1 MNEDIYKTV
10 EDDYNGINRAF
21 HASYDTTTEFKG
33 EITSFVKSL
42 SKNSKILSVGGVP
55 VECNYFLDKGFQ
67 VDNVDIS
74 QAMLDE
80 ISEKSPQTKIIKQNI
95 KTFLSGKSYDGVWA
109 CRSLIHI
116 PPPDIE
122 ITLKNLQSILNPNG
136 VVGAVFFKSSNKKIE
151 EQELPEMNSAIK
163 GLRYYRV
170 LYSRDKLIE
179 LFKNSG
185 FKKISVSESADQDGD
200 PTIFLLAD
208 AA

>member
-10 EDDYNGINRAF
+10 EDDYDGINRAF
-21 HASYDTTTEFKG
+21 HASYDTTTEFKD
-33 EITSFVKSL
+33 EITLFVERL
-42 SKNSKILSVGGVP
+42 SNNSKILSVGGVP

-80 ISEKSPQTKIIKQNI
+80 ISDKSPGTNIIKQNI
-95 KTFLSGKSYDGVWA
+95 KTFPSGKSYDGVWA

-122 ITLKNLQSILNPNG
+122 ITLKNLRSILNPIG

-151 EQELPEMNSAIK
+151 EQVLPEVNSAIK
-163 GLRYYRV
+163 GLKYYRV
-170 LYSRDKLIE
+170 LYSRDKLNE
-179 LFKNSG
+179 LFKRAG
-185 FKKISVSESADQDGD
+185 FKYIRVKESADQDGD
-200 PTIFLLAD
+200 PTIFILAE
-208 AA
+208 AV

>member
-1 MNEDIYKTV
+1 MNKDIYKTV
-10 EDDYNGINRAF
+10 EDDYDGIDRTF
-21 HASYDTTTEFKG
+21 HASYDTTTEFEV
-33 EITSFVKSL
+33 EINSFVQSL

-80 ISEKSPQTKIIKQNI
+80 LSEKSPQTKIIKQNI
-95 KTFLSGKSYDGVWA
+95 KTFLPEKFYDGVWA

-122 ITLKNLQSILNPNG
+122 GALKNLQSILNRSG

-163 GLRYYRV
+163 GLKYYRV
-170 LYSRDKLIE
+170 LYSRDKLVE
-179 LFKNSG
+179 LFKKAG
-185 FKKISVSESADQDGD
+185 FKHIRVKESADQDGD
-200 PTIFLLAD
+200 PTIFILAE
-208 AA
+208 AV